1 MPSTRSALGFLAI
14 LAFLAA
20 YVALAVTIGGMLPG
34 HWAIDLVFY
43 LVAGIAWVPPA
54 GRLLR
59 WGAGGP
65 L

>member
-20 YVALAVTIGGMLPG
+20 YIGL
-34 HWAIDLVFY
+34 AIDLVFY

>member
-1 MPSTRSALGFLAI
+1 MPSTRSTIGFLAI
-14 LAFLAA
+14 LVFLGA
-20 YVALAVTIGGMLPG
+20 YVALAVTLGDMLPD
-34 HWAIDLVFY
+34 HWAIELVFY

-65 L
+65 A

>member
-14 LAFLAA
+14 LVFLGGYVWLAA
-20 YVALAVTIGGMLPG
+20 TLGGLLPD
-34 HWAIDLVFY
+34 HWAVDLAFYVF
-43 LVAGIAWVPPA
+43 AGIAWVPIA

-59 WGAGGP
+59 WGAGQR